1 MARRYSKD
9 ITYEDCKRF
18 KAEHPDLTRM
28 AVKNHH
34 TVYAIAME
42 RLGCLDELYPAVTYP
57 KPTYED
63 CLKFKEEHPDMK
75 RDYIHTHH
83 TRYYRAMKEYGC
95 LDELY
100 PNKIGYKGGFS

>member
-63 CLKFKEEHPDMK
+63 YVASDTEARRLAENNF
-75 RDYIHTHH
+75 
-83 TRYYRAMKEYGC
+83 
-95 LDELY
+95 
-100 PNKIGYKGGFS
+100 